1 MRLLRGRL
9 ESGRIRIR
17 VGIRPFQAFEPVDAV
32 SSTFNLHFH
41 EFTALVD
48 TGAQRTCV
56 TERVVQT
63 VGLKRKGR
71 VEIWNIKRSEMHW
84 TYLFHVGIWP
94 EPKDEYAPSSV
105 FGIGSEIEGIDV
117 GNNRFF
123 DVLLG
128 MDIISQGSLHLECD
142 GTFTMAFPG

>member
-1 MRLLRGRL
+1 MRYLRGRL
-9 ESGRIRIR
+9 DNGRIRIK
-17 VGIRPFQAFEPVDAV
+17 VGIRPFQPFEPVDGV
-32 SSTFNLHFH
+32 STAFNLNFQ

-56 TERVVQT
+56 TERVVQQ
-63 VGLKRKGR
+63 LNLRRRGR
-71 VEIWNIKRSEMHW
+71 VEIWNIKRPEQHF
-84 TYLFHVGIWP
+84 TYLFHLGVWP
-94 EPKDEYAPSSV
+94 ETDDGSPSAI

-128 MDIISQGSLHLECD
+128 MDIITQGSLHLKHD
-142 GTFTMAFPG
+142 GSFEIAFPG